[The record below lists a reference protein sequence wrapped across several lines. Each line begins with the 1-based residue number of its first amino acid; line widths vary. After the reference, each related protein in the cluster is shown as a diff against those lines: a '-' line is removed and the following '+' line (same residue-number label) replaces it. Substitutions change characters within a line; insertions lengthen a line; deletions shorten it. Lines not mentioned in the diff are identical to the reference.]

1 MNDSIK
7 VTVIIPTYGRNA
19 YLKRAIDS
27 VVAQTYKNIEIIV
40 INDNPVSSAVYG
52 DVVEI
57 CEYYTNKANIRLVK
71 TKGREGGG
79 CARNIGCQ
87 NATGEYLAFL
97 DDDDVY
103 LPNKIEKQ
111 LEFTIN
117 NGLDMSFQDIVWLN
131 EKEEIVE
138 YRKFSYIK
146 DFSNE
151 NLLKEH
157 LLHNIA
163 PTSIYF
169 IKTSLFRQTKGFG
182 NLKVGQD
189 IYLMFECILND
200 FKIGYMQG
208 AYVNQY
214 LHTGK
219 RISTGRNKIEGEN
232 WWYKEKQQYLYILN
246 KKEKRFFRFRHYI
259 ILFFA
264 CIRSH
269 FWTEALKYGVFA
281 FFNSPQDSFV
291 EAYKYLSGKKSHKK
305 RLISYK
311 G

>member
-1 MNDSIK
+1 MKSNIK
-7 VTVIIPTYGRNA
+7 VSVIIPTYGRNDF
-19 YLKRAIDS
+19 LKRAIDS

-40 INDNPVSSAVYG
+40 INDNQPSSDVYR
-52 DVVEI
+52 DVIRI
-57 CEYYTNKANIRLVK
+57 CEHYINKANIRLLK
-71 TKGREGGG
+71 TNGREGGG

-97 DDDDVY
+97 DDDDIY

-111 LEFTIN
+111 LEFTVN
-117 NGLDMSFQDIVWLN
+117 NELDMSFQDIIWLDEN
-131 EKEEIVE
+131 EKIVE
-138 YRKFSYIK
+138 YRKFDYIK

-169 IKTSLFRQTKGFG
+169 IKTSVFRQTKGFG

-189 IYLMFECILND
+189 IYLMFECILGD
-200 FKIGYMQG
+200 FKIGYMPG
-208 AYVNQY
+208 AYVCQY

-219 RISTGRNKIEGEN
+219 RLSIGRNKIEGEN
-232 WWYKEKQQYLYILN
+232 WWYKEKKQYLYVLN
-246 KKEKRFFRFRHYI
+246 KKEKQFFRFRHYI
-259 ILFFA
+259 ILLFA

-269 FWTEALKYGVFA
+269 FWVEAIKYGIIA
-281 FFNSPQDSFV
+281 FLSSPKDAFI
-291 EAYKYLSGKKSHKK
+291 EGYKYLSEKKKY
-305 RLISYK
+305 R
-311 G
+311 